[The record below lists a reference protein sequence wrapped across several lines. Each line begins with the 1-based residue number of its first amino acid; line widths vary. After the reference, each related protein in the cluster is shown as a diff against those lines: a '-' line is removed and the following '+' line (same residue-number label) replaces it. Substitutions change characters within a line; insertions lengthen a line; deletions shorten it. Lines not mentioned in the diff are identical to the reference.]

1 MKKKLF
7 SKLAATALAAAMVIG
22 TATTSLSTY
31 AAGLNQVTGLSVVE
45 RDEDELTLK
54 WKKVAGA
61 DGYLLYRYNT
71 SAKKWQKIKTT
82 SKTRYEVEHLKA
94 GTKYHFTVRAYDK
107 TKSGVTYYG
116 PYAATLTTY
125 TAPDEVD
132 NLSVTKTTQTSVS
145 LKWSKAKGASK
156 YQVYLYDSAARKYVR
171 KATVSGTSATISGL
185 KSGVTYKFKVRAY
198 KAVGN
203 TKYYGDF
210 SDSRKAKTT
219 GKSTTASTSKG
230 YIGAA
235 KAKSIALKHAALSA
249 SKVRGL
255 KAKLDKEHGIMVYEV
270 EFHYGHYEYDYEINA
285 KTGAIIDYE
294 KEWDD

>member
-7 SKLAATALAAAMVIG
+7 SKLAAAALAASMVVG
-22 TATTSLSTY
+22 TATTALSTY
-31 AAGLNQVTGLSVVE
+31 AANLNKVTGLSVAE
-45 RDEDELTLK
+45 RDDDELTLK
-54 WKKVAGA
+54 WKKVSGA

-71 SAKKWQKIKTT
+71 STKKWKKIKTT

-94 GTKYHFTVRAYDK
+94 GTKYYFTVRAYDK
-107 TKSGVTYYG
+107 TKSGTTYYG
-116 PYAATLTTY
+116 PYASTLTTY
-125 TAPDEVD
+125 TAPDEVE
-132 NLSVTKTTQTSVS
+132 NLKVTKTTKSSVS

-156 YQVYLYDSAARKYVR
+156 YQVYLYDTAAKKYVR

-198 KAVGN
+198 KAAGN
-203 TKYYGDF
+203 AKYYGDF
-210 SDSRKAKTT
+210 SDSRSAKTT
-219 GKSTTASTSKG
+219 GKSTTSTSKG
-230 YIGAA
+230 YIGAD

-255 KAKLDKEHGIMVYEV
+255 KAELDKDDGIMVYEV
-270 EFHYGHYEYDYEINA
+270 EFRYGNYEYDYEINA

>member
-7 SKLAATALAAAMVIG
+7 SKLAATALAATMVIG

-71 SAKKWQKIKTT
+71 STKKWQKIKTT

-116 PYAATLTTY
+116 PYASTLTTY

-210 SDSRKAKTT
+210 SDSRKATT
-219 GKSTTASTSKG
+219 TPSTKG

-235 KAKSIALKHAALSA
+235 KAKSIALKHAALSE

-255 KAKLDKEHGIMVYEV
+255 KAELDKEHGIMVYEV
-270 EFHYGHYEYDYEINA
+270 EFRYGHYEYDYEINA

>member
-71 SAKKWQKIKTT
+71 STKKWQKIKTT

-94 GTKYHFTVRAYDK
+94 GTKYHFTVCAYDK
-107 TKSGVTYYG
+107 TESGVTYYG
-116 PYAATLTTY
+116 PYASTLTTY

-132 NLSVTKTTQTSVS
+132 NLRVTKTTQTSVS
-145 LKWSKAKGASK
+145 LKWSMAQEASQ
-156 YQVYLYDSAARKYVR
+156 YQV
-171 KATVSGTSATISGL
+171 
-185 KSGVTYKFKVRAY
+185 
-198 KAVGN
+198 
-203 TKYYGDF
+203 
-210 SDSRKAKTT
+210 
-219 GKSTTASTSKG
+219 
-230 YIGAA
+230 
-235 KAKSIALKHAALSA
+235 
-249 SKVRGL
+249 
-255 KAKLDKEHGIMVYEV
+255 
-270 EFHYGHYEYDYEINA
+270 
-285 KTGAIIDYE
+285 
-294 KEWDD
+294 